1 MARNIRITRSLAIV
15 RLQRQLER
23 DSFPRIQMGLIVALT
38 GAAGWLCSFLLLHTG
53 IHSMAWRYPLALG
66 GAYVAFLFLL
76 WVWLRTSASD
86 YADLPDLTDLVP
98 RDAGGPL
105 PSMVSGGGGDFGGGG
120 ASGSF
125 GGSALDAPTL
135 DAPSDSGVL
144 SSIGDA
150 ASSSFDADELAIP
163 LIAIAL
169 AIGLALASL
178 YVVYLAPAL
187 FAEMLFDGVLS
198 YTLYRRLR
206 TADSSHWLG
215 TAFRRTVLPFGL
227 TAVFLMAV
235 GAALGAYAPGAHSLG
250 EAIHYQAP
258 NES

>member
-23 DSFPRIQMGLIVALT
+23 KSYPRLQMGFIVALT

-53 IHSMAWRYPLALG
+53 VNSMALRYPLALG

-98 RDAGGPL
+98 RGSGGPL
-105 PSMVSGGGGDFGGGG
+105 PSMASGGGGDFGGGG

-125 GGSALDAPTL
+125 GGPTWDDAAME
-135 DAPSDSGVL
+135 APSEPGVL
-144 SSIGDA
+144 SAVGDA
-150 ASSSFDADELAIP
+150 AGSSFDADELAIP

-169 AIGLALASL
+169 AVGLALASL

-187 FAEMLFDGVLS
+187 FAELLFDGVLS

-206 TADSSHWLG
+206 TADSQHWLG

-227 TAVFLMAV
+227 TAVFLVAV
-235 GAALGAYAPGAHSLG
+235 GAALGAYAPGAHSLS
-250 EAIHYQAP
+250 EAFHYQAP
-258 NES
+258 NGP